1 VPSNET
7 GRIHRLPPEVAG
19 RIAAGEVVERPSN
32 ACKELV
38 ENALDAGARRIVVE
52 MEAGGKVLLRVRDDG
67 CGMSAGDAV
76 LALQRHAT
84 SKLAQLEDLQ
94 NIQTLGFRGE
104 ALPSIAAVSKLELVT
119 REHGAEAGTKLIVEG
134 GEIKE
139 ASETGCVEGTEITV
153 RQMLYNTPARF
164 KFLKSDA
171 AEAARINELIGQM
184 ALANPHVSFLLT
196 NNGSEMTRV
205 DAAGDG
211 FNAVVSV
218 LGRDTARQML
228 PLDESSE
235 SGIRVHGFA
244 GRPQL
249 TRANRNAQI
258 TFVNGRMVKSNTIQH
273 AILAA
278 YEGLLH
284 GHRRFPV
291 AILFLQVP
299 SSMVDVNVHPSKNEV
314 RFARDWEIH
323 HAVRSAIRATLSASQ
338 LAPEWNFEKDGG
350 GAKSTFREHGE
361 STFSERGHGVPA
373 VESIQ
378 PRHGGRGHDGDLRG
392 YSYKSTFNTPLP
404 EIYPPHSHPAV
415 PAGGDISQFHQSLQQ
430 MRAQE
435 NVPEQSSLPEM
446 PPSIYPE
453 RLQLRP
459 LGQIQQNAYILCE
472 GGDGLYIV
480 SQHRAH
486 ERILADRALEAAQ
499 DKPLESQHLV
509 IPLTVEVG
517 PRALAA
523 LDENHALLKTLGFD
537 VEAFGG
543 NSVLVRAVPALLRPA
558 DYETAFNDLLD
569 ELISGQGGKNLADR
583 KRHLLITLACRN
595 ALKAGDPL
603 SAPQIDQLLKDMLQ
617 LSNYSICPHGQPILV
632 KISSWE
638 LNKKFEREYASR
650 R

>member
-1 VPSNET
+1 
-7 GRIHRLPPEVAG
+7 
-19 RIAAGEVVERPSN
+19 
-32 ACKELV
+32 
-38 ENALDAGARRIVVE
+38 
-52 MEAGGKVLLRVRDDG
+52 M
-67 CGMSAGDAV
+67 
-76 LALQRHAT
+76 
-84 SKLAQLEDLQ
+84 
-94 NIQTLGFRGE
+94 
-104 ALPSIAAVSKLELVT
+104 T
-119 REHGAEAGTKLIVEG
+119 REHGAEAGTKLVVEG

-139 ASETGCVEGTEITV
+139 ASEIGCVEGTEITV
-153 RQMLYNTPARF
+153 RQMFYNTPARF

-171 AEAARINELIGQM
+171 AEAGRINEMIGQI
-184 ALANPHVSFLLT
+184 ALANPHVSFSLT
-196 NNGSEMTRV
+196 NNGSLMTRV

-291 AILFLQVP
+291 AVLFLQVP

-338 LAPEWNFEKDGG
+338 LAPEWNFEKDGAG
-350 GAKSTFREHGE
+350 DKSTFSERDK
-361 STFSERGHGVPA
+361 STFGERGHGVPA
-373 VESIQ
+373 VEPIQ
-378 PRHGGRGHDGDLRG
+378 PRHGGRGHAVDSGFGSAQPTR
-392 YSYKSTFNTPLP
+392 STFGAPSP
-404 EIYPPHSHPAV
+404 DIYPSHSRPVVAG
-415 PAGGDISQFHQSLQQ
+415 GGDISQFHQSLQQ
-430 MRAQE
+430 MRE
-435 NVPEQSSLPEM
+435 TEQSALPEM
-446 PPSIYPE
+446 PQSIYPG

-472 GGDGLYIV
+472 GEDGLYIV

-486 ERILADRALEAAQ
+486 ERVLADRALEAAQ

-509 IPLTVEVG
+509 IPLTVEMG

-523 LDENHALLKTLGFD
+523 LDENNALLKTLGFD

-543 NSVLVRAVPALLRPA
+543 NSVLVRALPSLLRPA
-558 DYETAFNDLLD
+558 DYETAFNDLVD
-569 ELISGQGGKNLADR
+569 ELISGQGGQNLADR
-583 KRHLLITLACRN
+583 KRHLLITLSCRN

-603 SAPQIDQLLKDMLQ
+603 SSPQIDQLLKDL
-617 LSNYSICPHGQPILV
+617 LELPNYSICPHGQPILV

>member
-1 VPSNET
+1 MPSNET
-7 GRIHRLPPEVAG
+7 GRIHRLSPEVAG
-19 RIAAGEVVERPSN
+19 RIAAGEVVERPAN

-38 ENALDAGARRIVVE
+38 ENALDAGARRITIE

-67 CGMSAGDAV
+67 CGMSASDAV

-84 SKLAQLEDLQ
+84 SKLSQLEDLQ
-94 NIQTLGFRGE
+94 NILTLGFRGE

-119 REHGAEAGTKLIVEG
+119 RETNSEAGTRLMVEG
-134 GEIKE
+134 GEVKE
-139 ASETGCVEGTEITV
+139 VREIGCVAGTEITV
-153 RQMLYNTPARF
+153 RQLFYNTPARF

-171 AEAARINELIGQM
+171 AEAARINELIGHI
-184 ALANPHVSFLLT
+184 ALAHPHVAFSLT
-196 NNGSEMTRV
+196 NNGSEMMRV

-258 TFVNGRMVKSNTIQH
+258 TFVNGRMVKSSAIQH
-273 AILAA
+273 AILSA

-291 AILFLQVP
+291 AVLFLQVP
-299 SSMVDVNVHPSKNEV
+299 PLQVDVNVHPSKNEV

-338 LAPEWNFEKDGG
+338 LAPEWQFDKDSTPGSSFAQTG
-350 GAKSTFREHGE
+350 EAGSYSTSPKIESANNAFAPEIRKTFQPATASPFSAPPRSTFG
-361 STFSERGHGVPA
+361 SSSFS
-373 VESIQ
+373 
-378 PRHGGRGHDGDLRG
+378 
-392 YSYKSTFNTPLP
+392 P
-404 EIYPPHSHPAV
+404 EIYPSNSHPVV
-415 PAGGDISQFHQSLQQ
+415 PGGGNIAQFHQSMQQ
-430 MRAQE
+430 MRE
-435 NVPEQSSLPEM
+435 SEQAALPEM
-446 PPSIYPE
+446 PSSIYPG

-459 LGQIQQNAYILCE
+459 LGQIQQNSYILCE
-472 GGDGLYIV
+472 GEDGLYIV

-523 LDENHALLKTLGFD
+523 LDENNTLLKTLGFD

-543 NSVLVRAVPALLRPA
+543 QSVLVRAVPTLLRPA
-558 DYETAFNDLLD
+558 DYQTAFNDLLD

-583 KRHLLITLACRN
+583 KRHLLITLSCRN

-603 SAPQIDQLLKDMLQ
+603 SDPQIDQMLKDLLQ
-617 LSNYSICPHGQPILV
+617 LPNYSICPHGQPILV
-632 KISSWE
+632 KISTWE

-650 R
+650 K

>member
-1 VPSNET
+1 M
-7 GRIHRLPPEVAG
+7 GRIHRLSPEVAG

-67 CGMSAGDAV
+67 CGMNASDAV

-119 REHGAEAGTKLIVEG
+119 REHGAESGTKLIVEG

-139 ASETGCVEGTEITV
+139 ASEIGCVEGTEITV
-153 RQMLYNTPARF
+153 RQMFYNTPARF

-171 AEAARINELIGQM
+171 AEAGRINELIGQM
-184 ALANPHVSFLLT
+184 ALANPHVSFSLT
-196 NNGSEMTRV
+196 NNGSQMTRV

-228 PLDESSE
+228 PLDESNE

-299 SSMVDVNVHPSKNEV
+299 SAMVDVNVHPSKNEV

-323 HAVRSAIRATLSASQ
+323 HAVRAAIRATLSASQ
-338 LAPEWNFEKDGG
+338 LAPEWNFDKDG
-350 GAKSTFREHGE
+350 AEDKSTFG
-361 STFSERGHGVPA
+361 ERGHGVPA
-373 VESIQ
+373 VEPIQ
-378 PRHGGRGHDGDLRG
+378 PRHGGRGHDVDSRLRG
-392 YSYKSTFNTPLP
+392 NDGYKSTFGAPSPN
-404 EIYPPHSHPAV
+404 IYPDNSRPVV
-415 PAGGDISQFHQSLQQ
+415 PGGGDISQFHQSLQQ
-430 MRAQE
+430 MRE
-435 NVPEQSSLPEM
+435 TEQSALPEM
-446 PPSIYPE
+446 PPSIYPG

-472 GGDGLYIV
+472 GDDGLYIV

-486 ERILADRALEAAQ
+486 ERILADKALEAAQ

-509 IPLTVEVG
+509 IPLTVEMG

-523 LDENHALLKTLGFD
+523 LDENNALLKTLGFD

-543 NSVLVRAVPALLRPA
+543 NSVLVRAVPTLLRPA
-558 DYETAFNDLLD
+558 DYQTAFNDLVD
-569 ELISGQGGKNLADR
+569 ELISGQGGQNLADR
-583 KRHLLITLACRN
+583 KRHLLITLSCRN
-595 ALKAGDPL
+595 ALKAGDLL
-603 SAPQIDQLLKDMLQ
+603 SSPQIDQLLKDL
-617 LSNYSICPHGQPILV
+617 LELPNYSICPHGQPILV

>member
-1 VPSNET
+1 MSNEI
-7 GRIHRLPPEVAG
+7 GRIHRLSPEVAG

-67 CGMSAGDAV
+67 CGMNARDAV

-94 NIQTLGFRGE
+94 TIQTLGFRGE
-104 ALPSIAAVSKLELVT
+104 ALPSIAAISKLELVT
-119 REHGAEAGTKLIVEG
+119 REHGVESGTKLVVEG

-139 ASETGCVEGTEITV
+139 ASEIGCVEGTEISV
-153 RQMLYNTPARF
+153 HQMFYNTPARF

-171 AEAARINELIGQM
+171 AEAGRINEIIGQM
-184 ALANPHVSFLLT
+184 ALANPHVSFSLT
-196 NNGSEMTRV
+196 NNGSQMTRV
-205 DAAGDG
+205 DAGGDG

-291 AILFLQVP
+291 AVLFLQVP

-323 HAVRSAIRATLSASQ
+323 HAVRAAIRATLSASQ
-338 LAPEWNFEKDGG
+338 LAPEWNFDKDS
-350 GAKSTFREHGE
+350 ARDKSTFG
-361 STFSERGHGVPA
+361 ERGHGIPA
-373 VESIQ
+373 VEPIQ
-378 PRHGGRGHDGDLRG
+378 PRHGGRGHDVDSHDSHAWVHGDDDRAG
-392 YSYKSTFNTPLP
+392 FDSAQPTRSTFGTPSP
-404 EIYPPHSHPAV
+404 SHSRPV
-415 PAGGDISQFHQSLQQ
+415 VSGGGDISQFHQNLQQ
-430 MRAQE
+430 MRE
-435 NVPEQSSLPEM
+435 TEQSALPEM
-446 PPSIYPE
+446 PQSIYPG

-472 GGDGLYIV
+472 GEDGLYIV

-486 ERILADRALEAAQ
+486 ERVLADKALQAAQ

-509 IPLTVEVG
+509 IPLTVEMG

-523 LDENHALLKTLGFD
+523 LDENNALLKTLGFD

-543 NSVLVRAVPALLRPA
+543 NSVLVRAVPSLLRPA
-558 DYETAFNDLLD
+558 DYETAFNDLVD
-569 ELISGQGGKNLADR
+569 ELISGQGGQNLADR
-583 KRHLLITLACRN
+583 KRHLLITLSCRN

-603 SAPQIDQLLKDMLQ
+603 SSPQIAQLLKDL
-617 LSNYSICPHGQPILV
+617 LELPNYSICPHGQPILV

-650 R
+650 K

>member
-1 VPSNET
+1 MEHPIRGSHKLIDVSSNET

-84 SKLAQLEDLQ
+84 SKLSQLEDLQ

-104 ALPSIAAVSKLELVT
+104 ALPSISAVSKLELVT
-119 REHGAEAGTKLIVEG
+119 REHGADAGTKLMVEG

-139 ASETGCVEGTEITV
+139 ASEIGCVEGTEITV
-153 RQMLYNTPARF
+153 RQMFFNTPARF

-171 AEAARINELIGQM
+171 AEAGRINELIGHL
-184 ALANPHVSFLLT
+184 ALANPHVSFSLT
-196 NNGSEMTRV
+196 NNGSQMTRV

-228 PLDESSE
+228 PLDESNE

-291 AILFLQVP
+291 AVLFLQVP
-299 SSMVDVNVHPSKNEV
+299 SVLVDVNVHPSKNEV

-323 HAVRSAIRATLSASQ
+323 HAVRAAIRATLSASQ
-338 LAPEWNFEKDGG
+338 LAPEWQFDKDSAPNPVNPNNPVSLSEPTRGEVEG
-350 GAKSTFREHGE
+350 RKSTFAGTGFD
-361 STFSERGHGVPA
+361 SA
-373 VESIQ
+373 Q
-378 PRHGGRGHDGDLRG
+378 PD
-392 YSYKSTFNTPLP
+392 KSTFTDTNVGARLGRAQFGAPSP
-404 EIYPPHSHPAV
+404 DIYP
-415 PAGGDISQFHQSLQQ
+415 
-430 MRAQE
+430 
-435 NVPEQSSLPEM
+435 
-446 PPSIYPE
+446 
-453 RLQLRP
+453 
-459 LGQIQQNAYILCE
+459 
-472 GGDGLYIV
+472 
-480 SQHRAH
+480 
-486 ERILADRALEAAQ
+486 
-499 DKPLESQHLV
+499 
-509 IPLTVEVG
+509 
-517 PRALAA
+517 
-523 LDENHALLKTLGFD
+523 
-537 VEAFGG
+537 
-543 NSVLVRAVPALLRPA
+543 
-558 DYETAFNDLLD
+558 
-569 ELISGQGGKNLADR
+569 
-583 KRHLLITLACRN
+583 
-595 ALKAGDPL
+595 
-603 SAPQIDQLLKDMLQ
+603 
-617 LSNYSICPHGQPILV
+617 
-632 KISSWE
+632 
-638 LNKKFEREYASR
+638 
-650 R
+650 

>member
-7 GRIHRLPPEVAG
+7 SRIRRLSPEVAG

-38 ENALDAGARRIVVE
+38 ENALDAGARRITVE

-84 SKLAQLEDLQ
+84 SKLSQLEDLQ

-104 ALPSIAAVSKLELVT
+104 ALPSIAAVSHLELTT
-119 REHGAEAGTKLIVEG
+119 REHGGEAGTRLVVEG

-139 ASETGCVEGTEITV
+139 AGETGCVEGTEITV
-153 RQMLYNTPARF
+153 RQMFYNTPARF

-171 AEAARINELIGQM
+171 AEAGRINELIGQM
-184 ALANPHVSFLLT
+184 ALANPHVSFSLT

-228 PLDESSE
+228 PLDESNE

-291 AILFLQVP
+291 AVLFLQVP
-299 SSMVDVNVHPSKNEV
+299 SAMVDVNVHPSKNEV

-323 HAVRSAIRATLSASQ
+323 HAVRAAIRATLSASQ
-338 LAPEWNFEKDGG
+338 LAPEWNFEKDGSTD
-350 GAKSTFREHGE
+350 KSTFTPLDSR
-361 STFSERGHGVPA
+361 VPHEWVPGNDIA
-373 VESIQ
+373 T
-378 PRHGGRGHDGDLRG
+378 G
-392 YSYKSTFNTPLP
+392 KSTFAGSGFGSAQPTKSTFTAPAP
-404 EIYPPHSHPAV
+404 DIYPSYSRPVV
-415 PAGGDISQFHQSLQQ
+415 PGGGDISQFHQSLQQ
-430 MRAQE
+430 MRE
-435 NVPEQSSLPEM
+435 TEQSSLPEM
-446 PPSIYPE
+446 PPSIYPG

-472 GGDGLYIV
+472 GEDGLYIV

-486 ERILADRALEAAQ
+486 ERVLADKALQAAQ

-509 IPLTVEVG
+509 IPLTVEMG

-523 LDENHALLKTLGFD
+523 LDENHALLKTLGFE

-558 DYETAFNDLLD
+558 DYQTAFNDLVD
-569 ELISGQGGKNLADR
+569 ELISGQGGQNLADR
-583 KRHLLITLACRN
+583 KRHLLITLSCRN

-603 SAPQIDQLLKDMLQ
+603 SAPQIDQLLKDL
-617 LSNYSICPHGQPILV
+617 LELPNYSICPHGQPILV

-650 R
+650 K

>member
-1 VPSNET
+1 MSSNEI

-84 SKLAQLEDLQ
+84 SKLSQLEDLQ

-139 ASETGCVEGTEITV
+139 ASEIGCVEGTEITV
-153 RQMLYNTPARF
+153 RQMFYNTPARF

-171 AEAARINELIGQM
+171 AEAGRINELIGQM
-184 ALANPHVSFLLT
+184 ALANPHVSFSLT
-196 NNGSEMTRV
+196 NNGSQMTRV

-291 AILFLQVP
+291 AVLFLQVP

-314 RFARDWEIH
+314 RFARDGEIH
-323 HAVRSAIRATLSASQ
+323 HAVRAAIRATLSASQ
-338 LAPEWNFEKDGG
+338 LAPEWRFDQDS
-350 GAKSTFREHGE
+350 ASDKSTFTPLDSRI
-361 STFSERGHGVPA
+361 RGNDVA
-373 VESIQ
+373 ATQ
-378 PRHGGRGHDGDLRG
+378 P
-392 YSYKSTFNTPLP
+392 YKSTFPPQQSTPFQGKSTFIQP
-404 EIYPPHSHPAV
+404 TQEIYSPHSRPVV
-415 PAGGDISQFHQSLQQ
+415 PGGGDISQFHQSLQQ
-430 MRAQE
+430 MRE
-435 NVPEQSSLPEM
+435 TEQSALPEM
-446 PPSIYPE
+446 PPSIYPGP
-453 RLQLRP
+453 LQLRP

-472 GGDGLYIV
+472 GDDGLYIV

-509 IPLTVEVG
+509 IPLTVEMG

-523 LDENHALLKTLGFD
+523 LDENNALLKTLGFD

-543 NSVLVRAVPALLRPA
+543 NSVLVRAVPSLLRPA
-558 DYETAFNDLLD
+558 DYETAFNDLVD
-569 ELISGQGGKNLADR
+569 ELISGQGGQNLADR
-583 KRHLLITLACRN
+583 KRHLLITLSCRN

-617 LSNYSICPHGQPILV
+617 LPNYSICPHGQPILV

-650 R
+650 K

>member
-1 VPSNET
+1 VSSNET

-84 SKLAQLEDLQ
+84 SKLSQLEDLQ

-139 ASETGCVEGTEITV
+139 ASEIGCVEGTEITV
-153 RQMLYNTPARF
+153 RQMFYNTPARF

-171 AEAARINELIGQM
+171 AEAGRINELIGQM
-184 ALANPHVSFLLT
+184 ALANPHVSFSLT
-196 NNGSEMTRV
+196 NNGSQMTRV

-291 AILFLQVP
+291 AVLFLQVP
-299 SSMVDVNVHPSKNEV
+299 SAMVDVNVHPSKNEV

-323 HAVRSAIRATLSASQ
+323 HAVRAAIRATLSASQ
-338 LAPEWNFEKDGG
+338 LAPEWRFDQDS
-350 GAKSTFREHGE
+350 ASDKSTFTPLDSRI
-361 STFSERGHGVPA
+361 RGNDVA
-373 VESIQ
+373 ATQ
-378 PRHGGRGHDGDLRG
+378 P
-392 YSYKSTFNTPLP
+392 YKSTFPPQQSTPFQGKSTFIQP
-404 EIYPPHSHPAV
+404 PQEIYPPHSRPVV
-415 PAGGDISQFHQSLQQ
+415 PGGGDISQFRQSLQQ
-430 MRAQE
+430 MRE
-435 NVPEQSSLPEM
+435 TEQSALPEM
-446 PPSIYPE
+446 PPSIYPG

-472 GGDGLYIV
+472 GDDGLYIV

-509 IPLTVEVG
+509 IPLTVEMG

-523 LDENHALLKTLGFD
+523 LDENNALLKTLGFD

-543 NSVLVRAVPALLRPA
+543 NSVLVRAVPSLLRPA
-558 DYETAFNDLLD
+558 DYETAFNDLVD
-569 ELISGQGGKNLADR
+569 ELISGQGGQNLADR
-583 KRHLLITLACRN
+583 KRHLLITLSCRN

-617 LSNYSICPHGQPILV
+617 LPNYSICPHGQPILV

-650 R
+650 K